1 MDSAKKEELDKHWK
15 IIATKAVTDDAFK
28 KSLTENPVGI
38 MQENGLTLPE
48 GAEMKVA
55 TGNMQKLAF
64 PSDAS
69 DEIKAEVKWWEWRL
83 DIIREFS
90 KDAPKKTT
98 GHLSMSSQE
107 ADDDDSG
114 VF

>member
-1 MDSAKKEELDKHWK
+1 MDPEKKEELDKLWK
-15 IIATKAVTDDAFK
+15 TIATKAVTDETFK
-28 KSLTENPVGI
+28 NSLTEDPVGI

-48 GAEMKVA
+48 GSKMKLA
-55 TGNMQKLAF
+55 TGDIQKLLF

-69 DEIKAEVKWWEWRL
+69 DAIKAEVKWWEWRL

-90 KDAPKKTT
+90 KAAPKKTT
-98 GHLSMSSQE
+98 GHIAMSAQE
-107 ADDDDSG
+107 ADDDESG

>member
-1 MDSAKKEELDKHWK
+1 MDSAKKEELDKLWK
-15 IIATKAVTDDAFK
+15 TIATKAVTDEAFK
-28 KSLTENPVGI
+28 KTLTENPVGI

-48 GAEMKVA
+48 GSEMKVA
-55 TGNMQKLAF
+55 TGDVQKLVF

-69 DEIKAEVKWWEWRL
+69 DAIKEEVKWWEWRL

-90 KDAPKKTT
+90 KAEPKRTT
-98 GHLSMSSQE
+98 GHLSMSAQE

>member
-1 MDSAKKEELDKHWK
+1 MDPAKKEELDKLWK
-15 IIATKAVTDDAFK
+15 TIATKAVTDEAFK
-28 KSLTENPVGI
+28 DSLTANSVGI
-38 MQENGLTLPE
+38 MEENGLTLPE
-48 GAEMKVA
+48 GTEMKIA
-55 TGNMQKLAF
+55 TGNKQKISF

-69 DEIKAEVKWWEWRL
+69 DAIKAEVKWWEWRL

-90 KDAPKKTT
+90 KADSKQEV

>member
-1 MDSAKKEELDKHWK
+1 MDPVKKEALDKLCK
-15 IIATKAVTDDAFK
+15 TIATKAVTDEAFK

-48 GAEMKVA
+48 GSEMKLA
-55 TGNMQKLAF
+55 TGDVQKLVF

-69 DEIKAEVKWWEWRL
+69 DAIKAEVKWWEWRL
-83 DIIREFS
+83 DTIREFS
-90 KDAPKKTT
+90 KAEPKRTT
-98 GHLSMSSQE
+98 GHLSMSAQE